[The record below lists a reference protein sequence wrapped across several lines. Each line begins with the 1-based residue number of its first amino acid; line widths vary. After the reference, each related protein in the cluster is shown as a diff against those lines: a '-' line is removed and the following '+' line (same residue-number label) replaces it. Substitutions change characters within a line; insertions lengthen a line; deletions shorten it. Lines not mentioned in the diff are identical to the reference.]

1 MKKHFIVLVLIALC
15 SIADRAHCATNMRK
29 LLLSTDSLISASQT
43 AVQQGEY
50 TKAIELGEY
59 NVKLLKKEIE
69 EDHEYK
75 AKAMLDLAHSYA
87 AAGNWEQAWK
97 NANSSASMLKSLYSS
112 SNGAYAMALSEA
124 AYYNARRAN
133 YSYAKNDATKA
144 LELYS
149 AQNTKEPKTEGKL
162 LSNLAFA
169 HFLVGEY
176 TQTKDLTNKA
186 VSLLDASGA
195 KNTTEYASALSLLAA
210 ATSRTQSAQE
220 DAIAF
225 ANTALAIQNKLLA
238 PISFD
243 KAVTLSR
250 LSLAYMRKADTPHAI
265 ETGDKAIE
273 IWDSLHVLPVEYED
287 CAWQMATLH
296 NANGQFEQARKL
308 CSLLQAH
315 AEATGAINSLQY
327 ANLMAGGAQAL
338 HGLERYDEAAAL
350 QEKSIAVVERVKSK
364 DYASLPSAYNNLG
377 IYYLRAGKSKE
388 AIKAQTQAVKICE
401 KTNKNQPKHAEAL
414 SRLASTY
421 AVLTNYPAAADAQ
434 TKANDILAG
443 CHTTPQFELMEG
455 LNNLAAYQFR
465 AENYTGALSTE
476 QRIIDLYRA
485 AGDTIHKNFATAMAN
500 AALYADKCHNAP
512 LAIQYQRRG
521 LDVLKR
527 IILPT
532 ENDYTEGLTLLV
544 KYCTDV
550 SDYTQAAKAQQELAE
565 LSARI
570 WGAKSQQY
578 ASHLELLA
586 TLLSL
591 DKQLPQAIAVQEQV
605 AEIYNSADIDEAT
618 RNNAITQLATLH
630 SKAGNYDEAS
640 RLSSTVAKSA
650 TSSTEMSPEQAE
662 KLMAAASHQQ
672 MAGNH
677 AEALRLSSEALNVL
691 EHTSAKGSRQH
702 ANALSDLAGY
712 YALVH
717 NNEFAI
723 NYATQA
729 AAIYEQVNDTIN
741 LATALNNLALFYARA
756 KDATKVDSLSQRALH
771 LAAEKCGERSAE
783 YARILNNVASN
794 RFSLGSAEEAEPLG
808 NEAIRIFTENGLDAT
823 PEFANLLNNQSVYLL
838 NLDRQDEALSL
849 IDRAIDIRKTTLGT
863 SHPEYLHATV
873 NHCMMLSSIDG
884 EEGRLTA
891 RAIESTRLLTD
902 MLRRQFTSL
911 PAAERSSYWN
921 AWNNWY
927 RNDLLNYAANYPS
940 PELIS
945 AAYEGTIFAK
955 GLMLNSE
962 CNLKDLIAEAASSDI
977 DLLYTRLQGI
987 RAKLNDIYER
997 SSAPGTNHQLEVTDS
1012 LERAAN
1018 QLERQLVSAS
1028 SEYGDYTAN
1037 LTVPASAVREA
1048 MSENEAAVEFV
1059 SFGSSV
1065 NPRYYAFVVTPAD
1078 SVPQYVEI
1086 ASAEQIN
1093 AMRNNRTELSRILW
1107 GPVAAHLPD
1116 NVNALYFAPAGELYS
1131 LPIEYLPDFGSP
1143 GQLIESRWQLHR
1155 VSSTRQLARRGET
1168 ASGALASVIGGI
1180 EYNTDGTP
1188 SLYDL
1193 PQTLLEARDIHQQL
1207 SQKVNNVTLLTGA
1220 RGSET
1225 AIRELSGK
1233 RTALLHIATHGFCIS
1248 EEDADYQACD
1258 IFTTVAPGESHGEE
1272 NMLRRS
1278 GLMLHGAAPTLLGR
1292 GPADRKNDG
1301 VLTAMEIAQLDLRG
1315 LDLAVLSA
1323 CQTALGDVTGEGV
1336 FGLQRGFKKAGAK
1349 SLLMSLWKVDDTA
1362 TRLLMNKFYAN
1373 LCNGMN
1379 KGDALKDAQSYLR
1392 SYTPPT
1398 DSFEDDEMFDPSFED
1413 DVPSED
1419 HPYDNPQFWAAFVLL
1434 DAI

>member
-1 MKKHFIVLVLIALC
+1 MANV
-15 SIADRAHCATNMRK
+15 AHCATNLRK
-29 LLLSTDSLISASQT
+29 LLISTDSLISASQR

-50 TKAIELGEY
+50 AKAIELGEL
-59 NVKLLKKEIE
+59 NVKTLKKEIV

-75 AKAMLDLAHSYA
+75 AKALLNLAHAYA
-87 AAGNWEQAWK
+87 ASGNWEQAWK
-97 NANSSASMLKSLYSS
+97 NANSSAAMLKSLYSS
-112 SNGAYAMALSEA
+112 SNATYAIALSEA

-133 YSYAKNDATKA
+133 YSYAKNDAAKA

-149 AQNTKEPKTEGKL
+149 EQNEKNPIAEGRI
-162 LSNLAFA
+162 LSNLAYA
-169 HFLVGEY
+169 HFLLGEY
-176 TQTKDLTNKA
+176 PQTKDLTDKA
-186 VSLLDASGA
+186 VSVLDAAGNRLSP
-195 KNTTEYASALSLLAA
+195 EYASAMSLLAA

-225 ANTALAIQNKLLA
+225 ATTALGIQNKVLA

-243 KAVTLSR
+243 KAVTMSR
-250 LSLAYMRKADTPHAI
+250 LSLAYMRKADTHQAV
-265 ETGDKAIE
+265 ELGNKAIAM
-273 IWDSLHVLPVEYED
+273 WDSLHVLPVEYED
-287 CAWQMATLH
+287 CAWQMALLH
-296 NANGQFEQARKL
+296 NANGQFEQAQSL
-308 CSLLQAH
+308 CGRLQEH
-315 AEATGAINSLQY
+315 AEATGAVNSLQY
-327 ANLMAGGAQAL
+327 ANLMAGRAQAL
-338 HGLERYDEAAAL
+338 NGLERYDEAAAL
-350 QEKSIAVVERVKSK
+350 QEKSISVVEAVKSK
-364 DYASLPSAYNNLG
+364 DYASLPSAYNNLS
-377 IYYLRAGKSKE
+377 IYYLHAGKNKE

-401 KTNKNQPKHAEAL
+401 RTDKNGSKHAEAL

-421 AVLTNYPAAADAQ
+421 AAIANFPEAAEAQ
-434 TKANDILAG
+434 RKANDILAG
-443 CHTTPQFELMEG
+443 CKGTQQFALMDG

-465 AENYTGALSTE
+465 AENHTGALATE
-476 QRIIDLYRA
+476 QRIIELYRA
-485 AGDTIHKNFATAMAN
+485 ASDTIHKNYATAMAN
-500 AALYADKCHNAP
+500 AALYADKCQNAP
-512 LAIQYQRRG
+512 LAIEYQRRG

-550 SDYTQAAKAQQELAE
+550 SDYTQGATAQKELAE
-565 LSARI
+565 LTARI

-578 ASHLELLA
+578 ASQLELLA

-605 AEIYNSADIDEAT
+605 AEIYNSADIDETT
-618 RNNAITQLATLH
+618 RNNAINQLAALH
-630 SKAGNYDEAS
+630 SKAGHYDEAS
-640 RLSSTVAKSA
+640 RLSSTVAKNA
-650 TSSTEMSPEQAE
+650 TSAHEMSPEQAE

-677 AEALRLSSEALNVL
+677 AEALRLSSEALDVL
-691 EHTSAKGSRQH
+691 EHTSAKGSKQH

-723 NYATQA
+723 NYATKA
-729 AAIYEQVNDTIN
+729 AEIYEQTNDTIN

-756 KDATKVDSLSQRALH
+756 KDASKVDSLSQRALH
-771 LAAEKCGERSAE
+771 LAAEKCGKRSAE

-808 NEAIRIFTENGLDAT
+808 SEAISIFTENGLDAT

-838 NLDRQDEALSL
+838 NLDRQDEALNL
-849 IDRAIDIRKTTLGT
+849 IDRAIAIRKTALGT

-884 EEGRLTA
+884 EQERLTA
-891 RAIESTRLLTD
+891 RAIESTHLLTD

-987 RAKLNDIYER
+987 RSKLNDIYER
-997 SSAPGTNHQLEVTDS
+997 SSAPGTNPQLEVTDS

-1037 LTVPASAVREA
+1037 LSVPASAVRAA
-1048 MSENEAAVEFV
+1048 MNANEAAVEFV
-1059 SFGSSV
+1059 AFGSNA
-1065 NPRYYAFVVTPAD
+1065 NPHYYAFLVTAAD
-1078 SVPQYVEI
+1078 SVPQYIEI
-1086 ASAEQIN
+1086 ASAAQLN
-1093 AMRNNRTELSRILW
+1093 TVRDNRTELSRTLW
-1107 GPVAAHLPD
+1107 EPVSAHLPA
-1116 NVNALYFAPAGELYS
+1116 NVNTVYFAPAGELYS
-1131 LPIEYLPDFGSP
+1131 LPIEYLPDFDTP
-1143 GQLIESRWQLHR
+1143 GQLIGSRWQLHR

-1168 ASGALASVIGGI
+1168 AHGTLASVIGGL

-1193 PQTLLEARDIHQQL
+1193 PQTLIEARDIHRQL
-1207 SQKVNNVTLLTGA
+1207 SQKLNDVTLLTGTQ
-1220 RGSET
+1220 GTEK

-1292 GPADRKNDG
+1292 GPADRKSDG

-1362 TRLLMNKFYAN
+1362 TRLLMNRFYAN
-1373 LCNGMN
+1373 LCGGMN
-1379 KGDALKDAQSYLR
+1379 KREALSDAQNYLR
-1392 SYTPPT
+1392 GYTPQAEA
-1398 DSFEDDEMFDPSFED
+1398 FEDDEMFDPTFED
-1413 DVPSED
+1413 DTPVEE
-1419 HPYDNPQFWAAFVLL
+1419 HPYDNPQYWAAFVLL